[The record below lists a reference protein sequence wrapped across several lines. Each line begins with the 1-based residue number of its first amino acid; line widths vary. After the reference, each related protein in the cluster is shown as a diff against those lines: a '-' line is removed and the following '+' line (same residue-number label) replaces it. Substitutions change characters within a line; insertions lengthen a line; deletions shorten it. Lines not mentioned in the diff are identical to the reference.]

1 MEARLLRM
9 CFQKPRLFL
18 ANFALFQKTLH
29 QADAPELAP
38 GSAQQAATLLASAVP
53 GRALEDALVRAQ
65 RVAPMI
71 APALA
76 PALA

>member
-1 MEARLLRM
+1 M
-9 CFQKPRLFL
+9 CFQKLLLFL

-29 QADAPELAP
+29 PADALELAL

-53 GRALEDALVRAQ
+53 GRALEDAPVRAQ

>member
-1 MEARLLRM
+1 MEAKLPQT
-9 CFQKPRLFL
+9 CFQKPQLFL
-18 ANFALFQKTLH
+18 ANLALFQKTLH
-29 QADAPELAP
+29 QADALELAP

-65 RVAPMI
+65 KVAPMI

>member
-1 MEARLLRM
+1 M

-29 QADAPELAP
+29 PADALELAP
-38 GSAQQAATLLASAVP
+38 GSAQRAATLLASAVP
-53 GRALEDALVRAQ
+53 GRALEDAPA
-65 RVAPMI
+65 RVQKAVPMI

-76 PALA
+76 PDLV

>member
-1 MEARLLRM
+1 M

-29 QADAPELAP
+29 PADALELAP

-53 GRALEDALVRAQ
+53 VHARAVVPARAQ
-65 RVAPMI
+65 KAVPMI
-71 APALA
+71 ALVLA